1 MNRIDAIYSFIDLKD
16 RVVDVGCDQAKLGI
30 LLAKRNQK
38 SIASDI
44 SPKVIERAS
53 LDIRKLGLDNLID
66 LRVSNGL
73 QNIKEKEA
81 DTLVLSGMGTHTIL
95 EILNNTKLR
104 FNKIIT
110 ISNNYHDILRDKM
123 NELNYKV
130 DKELIIKENNKYY
143 NLILFTKGIKK
154 YTKKELLLGL
164 NQVDSELYKEYL
176 NHLLNKYKTI
186 KKSSKDKNIKIDEMI
201 TLIESTILK
210 WTLFWTQ
217 K

>member
-1 MNRIDAIYSFIDLKD
+1 MNRIEAIYSFIDLKD

-73 QNIKEKEA
+73 QNIKEAEA
-81 DTLVLSGMGTHTIL
+81 NTLVLSGMGTHTIL
-95 EILNNTKLR
+95 EILNNTKLK

-143 NLILFTKGIKK
+143 NLILFTEGTKK
-154 YTKKELLLGL
+154 YSQKEILLGL
-164 NQVDSELYKEYL
+164 NQVDSKQYNEYL
-176 NHLLNKYKTI
+176 NHLLKKYKTI
-186 KKSSKDKNIKIDEMI
+186 KESSKDKNIKIDEMI
-201 TLIESTILK
+201 TLIESTI
-210 WTLFWTQ
+210 
-217 K
+217 

>member
-81 DTLVLSGMGTHTIL
+81 DTLVL
-95 EILNNTKLR
+95 
-104 FNKIIT
+104 
-110 ISNNYHDILRDKM
+110 
-123 NELNYKV
+123 
-130 DKELIIKENNKYY
+130 
-143 NLILFTKGIKK
+143 
-154 YTKKELLLGL
+154 
-164 NQVDSELYKEYL
+164 
-176 NHLLNKYKTI
+176 
-186 KKSSKDKNIKIDEMI
+186 
-201 TLIESTILK
+201 
-210 WTLFWTQ
+210 
-217 K
+217 

>member
-1 MNRIDAIYSFIDLKD
+1 MNRIEAIYSFIDLKD

-95 EILNNTKLR
+95 EILNSTKIK

-110 ISNNYHDILRDKM
+110 ISNNYHDILRNKM

-154 YTKKELLLGL
+154 YSQKELLLGL
-164 NQVDSELYKEYL
+164 NQVDNELYKEYL
-176 NHLLNKYKTI
+176 NHLLNKYKII
-186 KKSSKDKNIKIDEMI
+186 KKSSKNKNIKIDEMI
-201 TLIESTILK
+201 TLIESTI
-210 WTLFWTQ
+210 
-217 K
+217 

>member
-1 MNRIDAIYSFIDLKD
+1 MNRIEAIYSFIDLKD

-95 EILNNTKLR
+95 EILNSTKIK

-143 NLILFTKGIKK
+143 NLILFTKGVKK
-154 YTKKELLLGL
+154 YSQKELLLGL
-164 NQVDSELYKEYL
+164 NQVDNELYKEYL

-201 TLIESTILK
+201 TLIESTI
-210 WTLFWTQ
+210 
-217 K
+217 

>member
-1 MNRIDAIYSFIDLKD
+1 MNRIEAIYSFIDLKD

-38 SIASDI
+38 SIASDK

-95 EILNNTKLR
+95 EILNSTKIK

-123 NELNYKV
+123 KELNYKV

-143 NLILFTKGIKK
+143 NLILFTKGVKK
-154 YTKKELLLGL
+154 YSQKELLLGL
-164 NQVDSELYKEYL
+164 NQVDNELYKEYL

-186 KKSSKDKNIKIDEMI
+186 KKSSKDRNIKIDEMI
-201 TLIESTILK
+201 TLIESTI
-210 WTLFWTQ
+210 
-217 K
+217 

>member
-1 MNRIDAIYSFIDLKD
+1 MIQTGDPT
-16 RVVDVGCDQAKLGI
+16 G
-30 LLAKRNQK
+30 
-38 SIASDI
+38 
-44 SPKVIERAS
+44 
-53 LDIRKLGLDNLID
+53 
-66 LRVSNGL
+66 
-73 QNIKEKEA
+73 
-81 DTLVLSGMGTHTIL
+81 TGMGTHTIL
-95 EILNNTKLR
+95 EILNSTKIK

-154 YTKKELLLGL
+154 YSQKELLLAL

-201 TLIESTILK
+201 KLIEGTI
-210 WTLFWTQ
+210 
-217 K
+217 

>member
-1 MNRIDAIYSFIDLKD
+1 MNRIEAIYSFIDLKD

-66 LRVSNGL
+66 LRISNGL

-95 EILNNTKLR
+95 EILNNTKLK

-110 ISNNYHDILRDKM
+110 ISNNYHDILRNKM

-154 YTKKELLLGL
+154 YSQKELLLGL
-164 NQVDSELYKEYL
+164 NQVDNELYKEYL
-176 NHLLNKYKTI
+176 NHLLNKYKII
-186 KKSSKDKNIKIDEMI
+186 KKSSKNKNIKIDEMI
-201 TLIESTILK
+201 TLIESTI
-210 WTLFWTQ
+210 
-217 K
+217 

>member
-1 MNRIDAIYSFIDLKD
+1 MNRIEAIYSFIDLKD

-95 EILNNTKLR
+95 EILNSTKIK

-154 YTKKELLLGL
+154 YSQKELLLGL
-164 NQVDSELYKEYL
+164 NQVDNELYKEYL

-201 TLIESTILK
+201 TLIESTI
-210 WTLFWTQ
+210 
-217 K
+217 

>member
-1 MNRIDAIYSFIDLKD
+1 MNRIEAIYSFIDLKD

-73 QNIKEKEA
+73 QNIKKNEA

-95 EILNNTKLR
+95 EILNSTKLK

-143 NLILFTKGIKK
+143 NLILFTEG
-154 YTKKELLLGL
+154 TKEYSQKELLLGL
-164 NQVDSELYKEYL
+164 NQVDNKQYNEYL
-176 NHLLNKYKTI
+176 NHLLKKYKTI
-186 KKSSKDKNIKIDEMI
+186 KESSKDKNIKIDEMI
-201 TLIESTILK
+201 TLIESTI
-210 WTLFWTQ
+210 
-217 K
+217 

>member
-1 MNRIDAIYSFIDLKD
+1 MNRIEAIYSFIDLKD

-143 NLILFTKGIKK
+143 NLILFTKGVKK
-154 YTKKELLLGL
+154 YSQKELLLGL
-164 NQVDSELYKEYL
+164 NQVDNELYKEYL

-201 TLIESTILK
+201 TLIESTI
-210 WTLFWTQ
+210 
-217 K
+217 

>member
-201 TLIESTILK
+201 KLIEGTI
-210 WTLFWTQ
+210 
-217 K
+217 

>member
-1 MNRIDAIYSFIDLKD
+1 MNRIEAIYSFIDLKD

-95 EILNNTKLR
+95 EILNNTKLK

-110 ISNNYHDILRDKM
+110 ISNNYHDILRNKM

-154 YTKKELLLGL
+154 YSQKELILGL
-164 NQVDSELYKEYL
+164 NQVDNELYKEYL

-201 TLIESTILK
+201 KLIEGTI
-210 WTLFWTQ
+210 
-217 K
+217 

>member
-1 MNRIDAIYSFIDLKD
+1 MNRIEAIYSFIDLKD

-95 EILNNTKLR
+95 EILNSTKIK

-154 YTKKELLLGL
+154 YTKKEL
-164 NQVDSELYKEYL
+164 QAEFRR
-176 NHLLNKYKTI
+176 I
-186 KKSSKDKNIKIDEMI
+186 KDEMSDNLSNV
-201 TLIESTILK
+201 TYVAVFRRQQENLNRFSEILPIIRK
-210 WTLFWTQ
+210 ELSEQ
-217 K
+217 KH

>member
-1 MNRIDAIYSFIDLKD
+1 MNRIEAIYSFIDLKD

-73 QNIKEKEA
+73 QNIKKNEA

-95 EILNNTKLR
+95 EILNSTKLR

-110 ISNNYHDILRDKM
+110 ISNNYHDILRNKM

-143 NLILFTKGIKK
+143 NLILFTEG
-154 YTKKELLLGL
+154 TKEYSQKELLLGL
-164 NQVDSELYKEYL
+164 NQVDSKQYNEYL
-176 NHLLNKYKTI
+176 NHLLKKYKTI
-186 KKSSKDKNIKIDEMI
+186 KESSKDKNIKIDEMI
-201 TLIESTILK
+201 TLIESTI
-210 WTLFWTQ
+210 
-217 K
+217 

>member
-1 MNRIDAIYSFIDLKD
+1 MNRIETIYSFIDLDD

-95 EILNNTKLR
+95 EILNSTKIK

-154 YTKKELLLGL
+154 YSQKELLLGL
-164 NQVDSELYKEYL
+164 NQVDNELYKEYL
-176 NHLLNKYKTI
+176 NHLLNKYKII
-186 KKSSKDKNIKIDEMI
+186 KKSSKNKNIKIDEMI
-201 TLIESTILK
+201 TLIESTI
-210 WTLFWTQ
+210 
-217 K
+217 

>member
-1 MNRIDAIYSFIDLKD
+1 MNRIEAIYSFIDLKD

-73 QNIKEKEA
+73 QNIKEAEA

-95 EILNNTKLR
+95 EILDNTKLK

-110 ISNNYHDILRDKM
+110 ISNNYHNILRDKM

-143 NLILFTKGIKK
+143 NLILFTEGTKK
-154 YTKKELLLGL
+154 YSQKEILLGL
-164 NQVDSELYKEYL
+164 NQVDSKQYNKYL
-176 NHLLNKYKTI
+176 NHLLKKYKTI
-186 KKSSKDKNIKIDEMI
+186 KESSKDKNIKIDEMI
-201 TLIESTILK
+201 TLIESTI
-210 WTLFWTQ
+210 
-217 K
+217 

>member
-1 MNRIDAIYSFIDLKD
+1 MNRIEAIYSFIDLKD

-66 LRVSNGL
+66 VRVSNGL
-73 QNIKEKEA
+73 QNIKKNEA

-95 EILNNTKLR
+95 EILNSTKLR

-110 ISNNYHDILRDKM
+110 ISNNYHDILRNKM

-143 NLILFTKGIKK
+143 NLILFTEG
-154 YTKKELLLGL
+154 TKEYSQKELLLGL
-164 NQVDSELYKEYL
+164 NQVDRKQYNEYL
-176 NHLLNKYKTI
+176 NHLLKKYKTI
-186 KKSSKDKNIKIDEMI
+186 KESSKDKNIKIDEMI
-201 TLIESTILK
+201 TLIESTI
-210 WTLFWTQ
+210 
-217 K
+217 

>member
-1 MNRIDAIYSFIDLKD
+1 MNRIEAIYSFIDLKD

-73 QNIKEKEA
+73 QNIKEAEA

-95 EILNNTKLR
+95 EILNNTKLK

-143 NLILFTKGIKK
+143 NLILFTGGTKK
-154 YTKKELLLGL
+154 YSQKEILLGL
-164 NQVDSELYKEYL
+164 NQGDSKQYNEYL
-176 NHLLNKYKTI
+176 NHLLKKYKTI
-186 KKSSKDKNIKIDEMI
+186 KESSKDKNIKIDEMI
-201 TLIESTILK
+201 TLIESTI
-210 WTLFWTQ
+210 
-217 K
+217 

>member
-1 MNRIDAIYSFIDLKD
+1 MNRIEAIYSFIDLKD

-66 LRVSNGL
+66 VRVSNGL
-73 QNIKEKEA
+73 QNIKKNEA
-81 DTLVLSGMGTHTIL
+81 DTLILSGMGTHTIL
-95 EILNNTKLR
+95 EILNNTKLK

-143 NLILFTKGIKK
+143 NLILFTEG
-154 YTKKELLLGL
+154 TKDYSQKELLLGL
-164 NQVDSELYKEYL
+164 NQVDNKQYNEYL
-176 NHLLNKYKTI
+176 NHLLKKYKTI
-186 KKSSKDKNIKIDEMI
+186 KESSKDKNIKIDEMI
-201 TLIESTILK
+201 TLIESTI
-210 WTLFWTQ
+210 
-217 K
+217 

>member
-1 MNRIDAIYSFIDLKD
+1 MNRIEAIYSFIDLKD

-73 QNIKEKEA
+73 QNIKEAEA

-95 EILNNTKLR
+95 EILNNTKLK

-123 NELNYKV
+123 NKLNYKV

-143 NLILFTKGIKK
+143 NLILFTEGTKK
-154 YTKKELLLGL
+154 YSQKEILLGL
-164 NQVDSELYKEYL
+164 NQVDSKQYNEYL
-176 NHLLNKYKTI
+176 NHLLKKYKTI
-186 KKSSKDKNIKIDEMI
+186 KESSKDKNIKIDEMI
-201 TLIESTILK
+201 TLIESTI
-210 WTLFWTQ
+210 
-217 K
+217 

>member
-44 SPKVIERAS
+44 SEKVIEKAS

-73 QNIKEKEA
+73 SNIKESEA

-95 EILNNTKLR
+95 EILEYTKLR
-104 FNKIIT
+104 FKKIIT
-110 ISNNYHDILRDKM
+110 ISNNYHDILR
-123 NELNYKV
+123 NRT
-130 DKELIIKENNKYY
+130 NNTRK
-143 NLILFTKGIKK
+143 
-154 YTKKELLLGL
+154 
-164 NQVDSELYKEYL
+164 
-176 NHLLNKYKTI
+176 
-186 KKSSKDKNIKIDEMI
+186 
-201 TLIESTILK
+201 
-210 WTLFWTQ
+210 
-217 K
+217 

>member
-1 MNRIDAIYSFIDLKD
+1 MNRIDAIYLFIDLKD
-16 RVVDVGCDQAKLGI
+16 RVVDVKCDQAKLGI

-95 EILNNTKLR
+95 EILNNTKLK

-201 TLIESTILK
+201 TLIESTI
-210 WTLFWTQ
+210 
-217 K
+217 

>member
-1 MNRIDAIYSFIDLKD
+1 MNRIEAIYSFIDLKD

-95 EILNNTKLR
+95 EILNSTKIK

-154 YTKKELLLGL
+154 YSQKELLLGL
-164 NQVDSELYKEYL
+164 NQVNNELYKEYL

-201 TLIESTILK
+201 TLIESTI
-210 WTLFWTQ
+210 
-217 K
+217 

>member
-1 MNRIDAIYSFIDLKD
+1 MNRIETIYSFIDLDD

-95 EILNNTKLR
+95 EILNSTKIK

-154 YTKKELLLGL
+154 YSQKELLLGL
-164 NQVDSELYKEYL
+164 NQVDNELYKEYL

-201 TLIESTILK
+201 TLIESTI
-210 WTLFWTQ
+210 
-217 K
+217 

>member
-1 MNRIDAIYSFIDLKD
+1 MNRIEAIYSFIDLKD

-44 SPKVIERAS
+44 SPNVIERAS

-95 EILNNTKLR
+95 EILNNTKLK

-154 YTKKELLLGL
+154 YSQKELVLGL
-164 NQVDSELYKEYL
+164 NQVDNELYKEYL

-201 TLIESTILK
+201 KLIEGTI
-210 WTLFWTQ
+210 
-217 K
+217 

>member
-73 QNIKEKEA
+73 QNIKKNEA

-95 EILNNTKLR
+95 EILNSTKLR

-110 ISNNYHDILRDKM
+110 ISNNYHDILRNKM

-143 NLILFTKGIKK
+143 NLILFTEG
-154 YTKKELLLGL
+154 TKDYSQKELLLGL
-164 NQVDSELYKEYL
+164 NQVDSKQYNEYL
-176 NHLLNKYKTI
+176 NHLLKKYKTI
-186 KKSSKDKNIKIDEMI
+186 KESSKDKNIKIDEMI
-201 TLIESTILK
+201 TFIESTI
-210 WTLFWTQ
+210 
-217 K
+217 

>member
-154 YTKKELLLGL
+154 YSQKELLLGL
-164 NQVDSELYKEYL
+164 NQVNNELYKEYL

-201 TLIESTILK
+201 TLIESTI
-210 WTLFWTQ
+210 
-217 K
+217 